1 MDPWARSTGC
11 RARLDRF
18 YVRLQSYELLRCE
31 LVGTNPI
38 EDDGAYGDEQYWP
51 SDHFGVLLTL
61 GVKARSDR
69 TSTSSS
75 ADSAA
80 AGGDG
85 TDASDGSCAVV

>member
-18 YVRLQSYELLRCE
+18 YVRLHAYELLRCE
-31 LVGTNPI
+31 LVGTHPI

-61 GVKARSDR
+61 GVRPRSER
-69 TSTSSS
+69 ASPSSPE
-75 ADSAA
+75 AAA

-85 TDASDGSCAVV
+85 TDASDGTSR